1 MELEIL
7 RAYQQASRE
16 LAVEEMASRHLQYD
30 PALLSLREID
40 AVAIEHYESWLTPY
54 DFGWERVLTWKNRP
68 AHYKA
73 IDVAIWYAGTL
84 AGMCWATPKES
95 REKIFVLYIERNPD
109 DTLLTR
115 GYVAPLG
122 LSAVRNYGMLLE
134 LTYVV
139 IDDPIPEAREAY
151 HREGFTHHQGIGL
164 AYDLTQDYD
173 GDNDE
178 VSENDH

>member
-16 LAVEEMASRHLQYD
+16 SAVEELTDRHLAYD
-30 PALLSLREID
+30 PELLTIREID
-40 AVAIEHYESWLTPY
+40 LDAIEQYEGWLTQY
-54 DFGWERVLTWKNRP
+54 DFGWERVLTWKTRP
-68 AHYKA
+68 AHNRA
-73 IDVAIWYAGTL
+73 IDVAIWYDGTL
-84 AGMCWATPKES
+84 AGLCWATPKDS
-95 REKIFVLYIERNPD
+95 QEKIFVLYIERNPD
-109 DTLLTR
+109 DSLLTR
-115 GYVAPLG
+115 GFVAPLG
-122 LSAVRNYGMLLE
+122 LSAVRNYGLLLE

-151 HREGFTHHQGIGL
+151 QREGFTHHQGIGL

-173 GDNDE
+173 GDNSE